1 MKILILMMS
10 LEFIENSDSL
20 KKESM
25 EELSITCKT
34 PIEILIK
41 SIQEI
46 WSNQTTVKVLIVT
59 QNLKEI
65 LLKTLLQEALI
76 LMKSKMLLTL
86 VIKLGKDLDS
96 EKNQKKPREESMEE
110 PSIICKT
117 LIDMSMISILKV
129 LLKDLIDTI
138 TLIITLMM

>member
-1 MKILILMMS
+1 
-10 LEFIENSDSL
+10 
-20 KKESM
+20 
-25 EELSITCKT
+25 
-34 PIEILIK
+34 
-41 SIQEI
+41 
-46 WSNQTTVKVLIVT
+46 VT

-129 LLKDLIDTI
+129 LLKDLIDMI
-138 TLIITLMM
+138 TLIMSLIM